1 MRKAPDPF
9 TFADVFRVIRKN
21 LLISLLLAGAGGA
34 GAYVVAQGIPDRY
47 AATAQLISDASRSG
61 LITTNNEGPDET
73 GDATATSTMVET
85 IGTSA
90 VLNHA
95 LTEMSPEGFALL
107 AQSAKIDPIPTDL
120 AGMDDE
126 TRQALLRALSQSLT
140 VNNSG
145 RSFVVNLNYLSES
158 PLLSADAAN
167 AVNLRLGRPSQQVHK
182 TVKYRA
188 LSALRVCER
197 ALGKLLHKVC
207 PLFQGVGQGSGAQGF
222 GPGGAQLLTFLKGA
236 GEAHGQA
243 EAVGVIV
250 EQMIHVEGVQ
260 GFGPGRGSPEGQ
272 GQILI
277 RRADAHQLL
286 RLRQQGDKFH
296 LEASPGQFGRAG
308 GQHVQFA
315 HAFERSVHKRDKE
328 FVVQAFQHGADENQF
343 FLLAGGDFAGGH
355 AAAALQNE
363 FEKVVVEP

>member
-145 RSFVVNLNYLSES
+145 RSFVINLSYLSES

-167 AVNLRLGRPSQQVHK
+167 AVAEGYLRYRLELRNAVYAKMLANLQQQIADLTNGLKNAEQTAQTMREKVRLLAQRNDVWVEGRQDQAIAENAQLYASQREAEREGAATAGVYERLLLEHRQIQSRMGEPEIAVQLFSPATVPTRPSGFN
-182 TVKYRA
+182 VKPI
-188 LSALRVCER
+188 LLM
-197 ALGKLLHKVC
+197 LGIV
-207 PLFQGVGQGSGAQGF
+207 
-222 GPGGAQLLTFLKGA
+222 A
-236 GEAHGQA
+236 G
-243 EAVGVIV
+243 
-250 EQMIHVEGVQ
+250 
-260 GFGPGRGSPEGQ
+260 
-272 GQILI
+272 
-277 RRADAHQLL
+277 
-286 RLRQQGDKFH
+286 
-296 LEASPGQFGRAG
+296 
-308 GQHVQFA
+308 
-315 HAFERSVHKRDKE
+315 
-328 FVVQAFQHGADENQF
+328 
-343 FLLAGGDFAGGH
+343 LLAGLSIGLIRERIQRHRKARKEGTL
-355 AAAALQNE
+355 A
-363 FEKVVVEP
+363 

>member
-34 GAYVVAQGIPDRY
+34 GAYVVAEGIPDRY
-47 AATAQLISDASRSG
+47 AATAQLISDAGRSG

-95 LTEMSPEGFALL
+95 LAEMSPEGFALL
-107 AQSAKIDPIPTDL
+107 AQSAKIDPVPADL

-145 RSFVVNLNYLSES
+145 RSFVINLSYLSES

-167 AVNLRLGRPSQQVHK
+167 AVAEGYLRYRMELRNAVYAKMLANLQQQIADLTSGLKAAEQTAQTMREKVRLLAQRNDVWVEGRQDQAIAENAELYASQREAEREVAATAVVYERLLLEHRQIQSRMGEPEIAVQLFSPAVVPTRPSGFN
-182 TVKYRA
+182 VKPI
-188 LSALRVCER
+188 LLM
-197 ALGKLLHKVC
+197 LGI
-207 PLFQGVGQGSGAQGF
+207 
-222 GPGGAQLLTFLKGA
+222 TA
-236 GEAHGQA
+236 G
-243 EAVGVIV
+243 
-250 EQMIHVEGVQ
+250 
-260 GFGPGRGSPEGQ
+260 
-272 GQILI
+272 
-277 RRADAHQLL
+277 
-286 RLRQQGDKFH
+286 
-296 LEASPGQFGRAG
+296 
-308 GQHVQFA
+308 
-315 HAFERSVHKRDKE
+315 
-328 FVVQAFQHGADENQF
+328 
-343 FLLAGGDFAGGH
+343 LLAGLSIGLIRERIQRHRKARREG
-355 AAAALQNE
+355 ALA
-363 FEKVVVEP
+363 

>member
-107 AQSAKIDPIPTDL
+107 AQSAKIDPVPTDL

-145 RSFVVNLNYLSES
+145 RSFVINLSYLSES

-167 AVNLRLGRPSQQVHK
+167 AVAEGYLRYRLELRNAVYAKMLANLQQQIADLTNGLKNAEQTAQTMREKVRLLAQRNDVWVEGRQDQAIAENAQLYASQREAEREVAATAVVYERLLLEHRQIQSRMGEPEITVQLFSPATVPTRPSGFN
-182 TVKYRA
+182 VKPI
-188 LSALRVCER
+188 LLM
-197 ALGKLLHKVC
+197 LGIV
-207 PLFQGVGQGSGAQGF
+207 
-222 GPGGAQLLTFLKGA
+222 A
-236 GEAHGQA
+236 G
-243 EAVGVIV
+243 
-250 EQMIHVEGVQ
+250 
-260 GFGPGRGSPEGQ
+260 
-272 GQILI
+272 
-277 RRADAHQLL
+277 
-286 RLRQQGDKFH
+286 
-296 LEASPGQFGRAG
+296 
-308 GQHVQFA
+308 
-315 HAFERSVHKRDKE
+315 
-328 FVVQAFQHGADENQF
+328 
-343 FLLAGGDFAGGH
+343 LLAGLSIGLIRERIQRHRKARKEGTL
-355 AAAALQNE
+355 A
-363 FEKVVVEP
+363 

>member
-107 AQSAKIDPIPTDL
+107 AQSAKIDPIPTNL

-145 RSFVVNLNYLSES
+145 RSFVINLSYLSES

-167 AVNLRLGRPSQQVHK
+167 AVAEGYLRYRLELRNAVYAKMLANLQQQIADLTNGLKNAEQTAQTMREKVRLLAQRNDVWVEGRQDQAIAENAQLYASQREAEREVAATAVVYERLLLEHRQIQSRMGEPEIAVQLFSPATVPTRPSGFN
-182 TVKYRA
+182 VKPI
-188 LSALRVCER
+188 LLM
-197 ALGKLLHKVC
+197 LGIV
-207 PLFQGVGQGSGAQGF
+207 
-222 GPGGAQLLTFLKGA
+222 A
-236 GEAHGQA
+236 G
-243 EAVGVIV
+243 
-250 EQMIHVEGVQ
+250 
-260 GFGPGRGSPEGQ
+260 
-272 GQILI
+272 
-277 RRADAHQLL
+277 
-286 RLRQQGDKFH
+286 
-296 LEASPGQFGRAG
+296 
-308 GQHVQFA
+308 
-315 HAFERSVHKRDKE
+315 
-328 FVVQAFQHGADENQF
+328 
-343 FLLAGGDFAGGH
+343 LLAGLSIGLIRERIQRHRKARKEGTL
-355 AAAALQNE
+355 A
-363 FEKVVVEP
+363 

>member
-107 AQSAKIDPIPTDL
+107 AQSAKIDPVPTDL

-126 TRQALLRALSQSLT
+126 TRQALLRALSQNLT

-145 RSFVVNLNYLSES
+145 RSFVINLSYLSES

-167 AVNLRLGRPSQQVHK
+167 AVAEGYLRYRLELRNAVYAKMLANLQQQIADLTNGLKNAEQTAQTMREKVRLLAQRNDVWVEGRQDQAIAENAQLYASQREAEREVAATAVVYERLLLEHRQIQSRMGEPEIAVQLFSPATVPTRPSGFN
-182 TVKYRA
+182 VKPI
-188 LSALRVCER
+188 LLM
-197 ALGKLLHKVC
+197 LGIV
-207 PLFQGVGQGSGAQGF
+207 
-222 GPGGAQLLTFLKGA
+222 A
-236 GEAHGQA
+236 G
-243 EAVGVIV
+243 
-250 EQMIHVEGVQ
+250 
-260 GFGPGRGSPEGQ
+260 
-272 GQILI
+272 
-277 RRADAHQLL
+277 
-286 RLRQQGDKFH
+286 
-296 LEASPGQFGRAG
+296 
-308 GQHVQFA
+308 
-315 HAFERSVHKRDKE
+315 
-328 FVVQAFQHGADENQF
+328 
-343 FLLAGGDFAGGH
+343 LLAGLSIGLIRERIQRHRKARKEGTL
-355 AAAALQNE
+355 A
-363 FEKVVVEP
+363 

>member
-34 GAYVVAQGIPDRY
+34 GAYVVAQRIPDRY
-47 AATAQLISDASRSG
+47 AATAQLISDAGRSG

-95 LTEMSPEGFALL
+95 LAEMSPEGFALL
-107 AQSAKIDPIPTDL
+107 AQSAKIDPVPADL

-145 RSFVVNLNYLSES
+145 RSFVINLSYLSES

-167 AVNLRLGRPSQQVHK
+167 AVAEGYLRYRLELRNAVYAKMLANLQQQIADLTSGLKAAEQTAQTMREKVRLLAQRNDVWVEGRQDQAIAENAELYASQREAEREVAATAVVYERLLLEHRQIQSRMGEPEIAVQLFSPAVVPTRPSGFN
-182 TVKYRA
+182 VKPI
-188 LSALRVCER
+188 LLM
-197 ALGKLLHKVC
+197 LGI
-207 PLFQGVGQGSGAQGF
+207 
-222 GPGGAQLLTFLKGA
+222 TA
-236 GEAHGQA
+236 G
-243 EAVGVIV
+243 
-250 EQMIHVEGVQ
+250 
-260 GFGPGRGSPEGQ
+260 
-272 GQILI
+272 
-277 RRADAHQLL
+277 
-286 RLRQQGDKFH
+286 
-296 LEASPGQFGRAG
+296 
-308 GQHVQFA
+308 
-315 HAFERSVHKRDKE
+315 
-328 FVVQAFQHGADENQF
+328 
-343 FLLAGGDFAGGH
+343 LLAGLSIGLIRERIQRHRKARREG
-355 AAAALQNE
+355 ALA
-363 FEKVVVEP
+363 

>member
-73 GDATATSTMVET
+73 GDAPATSTMVET

-145 RSFVVNLNYLSES
+145 RSFVINLSYLSES

-167 AVNLRLGRPSQQVHK
+167 AVAEGYLRYRLELRNAVYAKMLANLQQQIADLTNGLKNAEQTAQTMREKVRLLAQRNDVWVEGRQDQAIAENAQLYASQREAEREVAATAVVYERLLLEHRQIQSRMGEPEIAVQLFSPATVPTRPSGFN
-182 TVKYRA
+182 VKPI
-188 LSALRVCER
+188 LLM
-197 ALGKLLHKVC
+197 LGIV
-207 PLFQGVGQGSGAQGF
+207 
-222 GPGGAQLLTFLKGA
+222 A
-236 GEAHGQA
+236 G
-243 EAVGVIV
+243 
-250 EQMIHVEGVQ
+250 
-260 GFGPGRGSPEGQ
+260 
-272 GQILI
+272 
-277 RRADAHQLL
+277 
-286 RLRQQGDKFH
+286 
-296 LEASPGQFGRAG
+296 
-308 GQHVQFA
+308 
-315 HAFERSVHKRDKE
+315 
-328 FVVQAFQHGADENQF
+328 
-343 FLLAGGDFAGGH
+343 LLAGLSIGLIRERIQRHRKARKEGTL
-355 AAAALQNE
+355 A
-363 FEKVVVEP
+363 

>member
-145 RSFVVNLNYLSES
+145 RSFVVNLSYLSES

-167 AVNLRLGRPSQQVHK
+167 AVAEGYLRYRLELRNAVYAKMLANLQQQIADLTNGLK
-182 TVKYRA
+182 NAEQTAQTMR
-188 LSALRVCER
+188 E
-197 ALGKLLHKVC
+197 KV
-207 PLFQGVGQGSGAQGF
+207 
-222 GPGGAQLLTFLKGA
+222 
-236 GEAHGQA
+236 
-243 EAVGVIV
+243 
-250 EQMIHVEGVQ
+250 
-260 GFGPGRGSPEGQ
+260 R
-272 GQILI
+272 
-277 RRADAHQLL
+277 
-286 RLRQQGDKFH
+286 
-296 LEASPGQFGRAG
+296 
-308 GQHVQFA
+308 
-315 HAFERSVHKRDKE
+315 
-328 FVVQAFQHGADENQF
+328 
-343 FLLAGGDFAGGH
+343 LLASSTTSATWRM
-355 AAAALQNE
+355 
-363 FEKVVVEP
+363 

>member
-167 AVNLRLGRPSQQVHK
+167 AVAEGYLKYRLELRNAVYAKMLANLQQQIADLTNGLKNAEQTAQTMREKVRLLAQRNDVWVEGRQDQAIAENAQLYASQREAEREVAATAVVYERLLLEHRQIQSRMGEPEITVQLFSPATVPTRPSGFN
-182 TVKYRA
+182 VKPI
-188 LSALRVCER
+188 LLM
-197 ALGKLLHKVC
+197 LGIV
-207 PLFQGVGQGSGAQGF
+207 
-222 GPGGAQLLTFLKGA
+222 A
-236 GEAHGQA
+236 G
-243 EAVGVIV
+243 
-250 EQMIHVEGVQ
+250 
-260 GFGPGRGSPEGQ
+260 
-272 GQILI
+272 
-277 RRADAHQLL
+277 
-286 RLRQQGDKFH
+286 
-296 LEASPGQFGRAG
+296 
-308 GQHVQFA
+308 
-315 HAFERSVHKRDKE
+315 
-328 FVVQAFQHGADENQF
+328 
-343 FLLAGGDFAGGH
+343 LLAGLSIGLIRERIQRHRKARKEGTL
-355 AAAALQNE
+355 A
-363 FEKVVVEP
+363 